1 MTPKRFCH
9 FCGNRLTDRLV
20 EGRVRR
26 FCNACQSPI
35 YENPV
40 PAICIMTVNERHEV
54 LLVKRAIDPQ
64 KGFWCLPGGFME
76 LQETPEGAGLRELQE
91 ETGLYG
97 KIDRLLGVTS
107 HNSKLYGTVFV
118 TGFLV
123 RSWSG
128 SLVAGDDAED
138 TGWFSADALPEI
150 AFDSH
155 LKFIRHYYTAY
166 ANRPSSN
173 P

>member
-9 FCGNRLTDRLV
+9 FCGNPLTDRLV

-40 PAICIMTVNERHEV
+40 PAICIVTVNERHEV

-64 KGFWCLPGGFME
+64 KGLWCLPGGFME
-76 LQETPEGAGLRELQE
+76 LKETPEGAGLRELQE
-91 ETGLYG
+91 ETGLIG

-107 HNSKLYGTVFV
+107 HDSKLYGTVFV

-123 RSWSG
+123 RSFIG
-128 SLVAGDDAED
+128 ELAPGDDAD
-138 TGWFSADALPEI
+138 DAGWFAADALPDI
-150 AFDSH
+150 AFFSH
-155 LKFIRHYYTAY
+155 RQFIRHYYTAH
-166 ANRPSSN
+166 ANPPSSHS
-173 P
+173 